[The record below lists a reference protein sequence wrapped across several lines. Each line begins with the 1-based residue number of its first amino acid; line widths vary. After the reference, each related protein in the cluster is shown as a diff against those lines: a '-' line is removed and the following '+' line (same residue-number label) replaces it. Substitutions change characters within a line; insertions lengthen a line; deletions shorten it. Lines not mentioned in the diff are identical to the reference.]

1 MGKVKL
7 TLDIGFIKVA
17 VWLTI
22 ILGVLKIA
30 NILDISNWIVFLP
43 LLIAAGMLFFIFFL
57 IGLIVTLYVANHYD
71 ELTADSDQEKEE
83 NA

>member
-57 IGLIVTLYVANHYD
+57 IALIVTLYVANHYD
-71 ELTADSDQEKEE
+71 ELTAASDQEKEE